1 MPDLERPA
9 VSPHPLERRVERLT
23 AAVAVLAVGFALSVL
38 WNLVPRPQLDASR
51 FVLRDAAGRWRGSLE
66 VDPQGLPTI
75 RLNNRAGRATLYGVA
90 FDDGTQR
97 FRLGD
102 SHGDS
107 RLVLEVS
114 PDGSPHLQLVNDE
127 GRTGI
132 HAWLAPTGQPWVDLR
147 WGSVSRS
154 FTLPDSARSAKAERP
169 RGSEPRGR

>member
-1 MPDLERPA
+1 MTDLDRPA
-9 VSPHPLERRVERLT
+9 ASPSPLERRVDRLI
-23 AAVAVLAVGFALSVL
+23 AAVAVLAVGLVLSLL
-38 WNLVPRPQLDASR
+38 WNLLPRPQLDASR
-51 FVLRDAAGRWRGSLE
+51 FVLRDARGRWRGSLE
-66 VDPQGLPTI
+66 VDPKGLPTI
-75 RLNNRAGRATLYGVA
+75 RLNNAAGRATLYGVA

-107 RLVLEVS
+107 RLVLEVE

-154 FTLPDSARSAKAERP
+154 FTLPDSARAPERERP
-169 RGSEPRGR
+169 RDRGSRGR